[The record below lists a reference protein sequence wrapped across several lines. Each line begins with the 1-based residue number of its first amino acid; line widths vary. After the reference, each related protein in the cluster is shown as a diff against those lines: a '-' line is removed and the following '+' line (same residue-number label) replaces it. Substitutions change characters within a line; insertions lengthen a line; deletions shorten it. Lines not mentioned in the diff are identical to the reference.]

1 MANNNSVN
9 HHLSVPILQKELYA
23 DEKTIKALN
32 KFKTLSQPILDQM
45 NGNREYANIE
55 RADEF
60 RNND

>member
-45 NGNREYANIE
+45 NGNRENANIE

>member
-45 NGNREYANIE
+45 NGNREYADIE